1 MASRRDWRRNT
12 TLTAAAVFIIGGIA
26 ASSPALALAQA
37 SGAPCIAMMMPEV
50 KGMPG
55 QADELGNAVRELF
68 ASYLTAPTFKTISL
82 EAKLPMVALNEAKE
96 KECPNILAVT
106 LTGKQSS
113 NKLGKLVGSAAGSA
127 AIYVPGS
134 ASTGAAA
141 VRGAVHGAGYAV
153 SSLASATKV
162 KDEVKLEF
170 RMQTPDKTTKIG
182 PSTEQAKAA
191 VNGEDI
197 LTPVVQ
203 RAATQI
209 ATALM
214 KK

>member
-1 MASRRDWRRNT
+1 MVSGRDWRRIT
-12 TLTAAAVFIIGGIA
+12 RQLTAAAVFIVGGVA
-26 ASSPALALAQA
+26 ASTPALAQSA
-37 SGAPCIAMMMPEV
+37 SAPCIAMMMPEV
-50 KGMPG
+50 KGMSG

-96 KECPNILAVT
+96 KECPNVLVVT

-127 AIYVPGS
+127 AVYVPGS
-134 ASTGAAA
+134 SSTGANV
-141 VRGAVHGAGYAV
+141 VRGAVHGTGYAI
-153 SSLASATKV
+153 SSLASSTKA

-170 RMQTPDKTTKIG
+170 RIQTPEKATKIG
-182 PSTEQAKAA
+182 PASEQAKAE

-214 KK
+214 KR

>member
-1 MASRRDWRRNT
+1 MASGRDWRWKIK
-12 TLTAAAVFIIGGIA
+12 LTVAAVFIIGGVGA
-26 ASSPALALAQA
+26 ATPAFAQ
-37 SGAPCIAMMMPEV
+37 SAPCIAMMMPEV

-55 QADELGNAVRELF
+55 QADELGNGVRELF

-96 KECPNILAVT
+96 KECPNVLVVT

-127 AIYVPGS
+127 ATYVPGAS
-134 ASTGAAA
+134 STGANA
-141 VRGAVHGAGYAV
+141 VRGAVHGAGYAI
-153 SSLASATKV
+153 SSFASATKV

-170 RMQTPDKTTKIG
+170 RVQTPDKATKIG
-182 PSTEQAKAA
+182 PGTEQAKAA

-209 ATALM
+209 AGALM
-214 KK
+214 KR